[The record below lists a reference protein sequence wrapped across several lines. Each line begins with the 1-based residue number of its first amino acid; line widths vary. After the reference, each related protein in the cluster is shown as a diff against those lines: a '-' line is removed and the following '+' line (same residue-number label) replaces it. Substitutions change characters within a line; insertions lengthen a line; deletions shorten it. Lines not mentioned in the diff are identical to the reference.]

1 MPVKWSP
8 LRVIESIDI
17 IEEYVGQAVE
27 PLEQARVV
35 AREARD
41 IPNLP
46 QYVDQYLLR
55 IISEIDRS
63 IGGSQWEPEGRLKT
77 AIESVRKSIP
87 ESAIET
93 EKKRLKHGNQLSLTY

>member
-1 MPVKWSP
+1 VPVKWSP
-8 LRVIESIDI
+8 LKVIEAIDMV
-17 IEEYVGQAVE
+17 EEYVTQVIA
-27 PLEQARVV
+27 PLEQARN
-35 AREARD
+35 ATREARD

-87 ESAIET
+87 EGAIET
-93 EKKRLKHGNQLSLTY
+93 EKKRHKHGNQLSLTY

>member
-1 MPVKWSP
+1 MLEALDVVEGYVNQ
-8 LRVIESIDI
+8 VID
-17 IEEYVGQAVE
+17 
-27 PLEQARVV
+27 PLEQARNA
-35 AREARD
+35 AREARA

-77 AIESVRKSIP
+77 AIESVWKSIP
-87 ESAIET
+87 EGAIET
-93 EKKRLKHGNQLSLTY
+93 EKKRHKHGNQLSLTY